1 MQTVID
7 CSEKVE
13 HIPAPLADFEASKVT
28 IVRADVPVA
37 HLSTPLHCVVP
48 RQSPRIRYVLYVSKG

>member
-1 MQTVID
+1 MVQTVID

-13 HIPAPLADFEASKVT
+13 HIPAPLVDF
-28 IVRADVPVA
+28 VRADVPIA
-37 HLSTPLHCVVP
+37 HLSTPPHFVIP

>member
-13 HIPAPLADFEASKVT
+13 HIPPLVDFEASNVT
-28 IVRADVPVA
+28 IVRADVPIA
-37 HLSTPLHCVVP
+37 HLSTPPHFVIP